1 MNIVTLVGRVGKD
14 PELKQFGD
22 NQIAKFSLATRR
34 LSKDAPTD
42 WHNIDAWNKT
52 AEIVG
57 KYVKKGDMLAVTGR
71 IEYSAVDKD
80 GKKTTYTN
88 IIADRVELMP
98 SGKKEE
104 ITEQP
109 PVLHGSIPDLD
120 EIPF

>member
-1 MNIVTLVGRVGKD
+1 MNIVTLIGHVGRD
-14 PELKQFGD
+14 PETKDYNG

-34 LSKDAPTD
+34 MSKDAPTD
-42 WHNIDAWNKT
+42 WHNIDCWNKT
-52 AEIVG
+52 AEIVS
-57 KYVKKGDMLAVTGR
+57 KYVKKGDLLAITGR
-71 IEYSAVDKD
+71 IEYSVVEKE

-98 SGKKEE
+98 KAKNQE
-104 ITEQP
+104 TEQA